1 MEKMREVKMSTL
13 LIEFIDDK
21 KKSFIRDLLAKYDFI
36 KIIDSNE
43 SPTSKNSSS
52 ILLELSGLWDNYE
65 IDIDILREKSWGR
78 NNDID

>member
-1 MEKMREVKMSTL
+1 MSTL